1 MFTVHFA
8 RIYQGI
14 IIKNGINRTCSETKV
29 TSRNYIVNSIS
40 RNSIN
45 HQRYTN
51 SPVKSTMTTKILDG
65 GFSGQLSRH
74 VGAKIDG
81 DPLWTARF
89 LATDPDAVYATHLDF
104 LRAGADVIETNTYQ
118 ASVPGLMKHL
128 NVNERESLDL
138 LTKAVSLAKKAVHD
152 YAEETDSLER
162 YADRRPIVAGSCG
175 PYGACLHDS
184 SEYSGFY
191 GKTVSR
197 QELIDWHRPRVQALL
212 DAGVDV
218 LALETIPCVEEAEAL
233 LELLQEFPHARAWFS
248 FSCQDGELMSDGSN
262 FQEVA
267 ARCYH
272 ALSSQIIAVGVNC
285 IDPKYVTSLL
295 RGINENISSPDFIPL
310 IVYPNRG
317 GGYSATGEWI
327 AVPDDHSLNLPIS
340 KWLDMGVCYIGG
352 CCKIFA
358 EDIKA
363 IRLEVDQYRAKT
375 ATT

>member
-1 MFTVHFA
+1 
-8 RIYQGI
+8 
-14 IIKNGINRTCSETKV
+14 
-29 TSRNYIVNSIS
+29 
-40 RNSIN
+40 
-45 HQRYTN
+45 
-51 SPVKSTMTTKILDG
+51 MTTKILDG

-89 LATDPDAVYATHLDF
+89 LATAPDAVYAAHLDF
-104 LRAGADVIETNTYQ
+104 LRAGADVIETDTYQ

-128 NVNERESLDL
+128 KMSERESLDL
-138 LTKAVSLAKKAVHD
+138 LVKAVSLAKRAVHD
-152 YAEETDSLER
+152 YSREIDSLEQA
-162 YADRRPIVAGSCG
+162 ADKKPIIAGSCG
-175 PYGACLHDS
+175 PYGACLHDA
-184 SEYSGFY
+184 SEYSGLY

-197 QELIDWHRPRVQALL
+197 QELIDWHRPRIQALL

-248 FSCQDGELMSDGSN
+248 FSCRDGRLIADGSN

-267 ARCYH
+267 VRCYRT
-272 ALSSQIIAVGVNC
+272 LPSQIVAVGVNC
-285 IDPKYVTSLL
+285 VDPKYVTSLL
-295 RGINENISSPDFIPL
+295 KGINESTPSSDFVPL

-317 GGYSATGEWI
+317 GSYSATGEWT
-327 AVPDDHSLNLPIS
+327 AVPDDHSLNLPIA
-340 KWLDMGVCYIGG
+340 KWLDMGVRYIGG

-363 IRLEVDQYRAKT
+363 IRLQVEECRANAA
-375 ATT
+375 AT